1 MSGLFSHKT
10 HKKGDVYTMKK
21 PILIVTVI
29 LLAVLC
35 ILIGMFIS
43 PFGNFIKHEIKS
55 EINEAKGDI
64 AEEISEISDYNS
76 LPPESSQSAE
86 NIISEEEAKQIALN
100 KAEITADGVFFDRVD
115 LEKDDGI
122 WKYEIAF
129 RKDRTEY
136 DIDINAE
143 NGEIVS
149 WEIDTDD

>member
-1 MSGLFSHKT
+1 
-10 HKKGDVYTMKK
+10 MKK

-29 LLAVLC
+29 LLARSC

-76 LPPESSQSAE
+76 LPPESSQSTE

-100 KAEITADGVFFDRVD
+100 KAELTADGVIFDRVE

-122 WKYEIAF
+122 WKYEIEF

>member
-1 MSGLFSHKT
+1 
-10 HKKGDVYTMKK
+10 MKK

-76 LPPESSQSAE
+76 LPPESSQSTE

-100 KAEITADGVFFDRVD
+100 KAELTADGVIFDRVE

-122 WKYEIAF
+122 WKYEIEF

>member
-1 MSGLFSHKT
+1 
-10 HKKGDVYTMKK
+10 MKK
-21 PILIVTVI
+21 TILIVFII

-43 PFGNFIKHEIKS
+43 PFGNLINHEIKS
-55 EINEAKGDI
+55 ELNEAKSDI
-64 AEEISEISDYNS
+64 TEEISQHNS

-86 NIISEEEAKQIALN
+86 NTISEEEAKQIALN
-100 KAEITADGVFFDRVD
+100 KAELTADGVFFDRVE
-115 LEKDDGI
+115 LEKDNGI
-122 WKYEIAF
+122 WKYEIEF

-149 WEIDTDD
+149 WEVDTDD

>member
-1 MSGLFSHKT
+1 
-10 HKKGDVYTMKK
+10 MKK
-21 PILIVTVI
+21 TILIVFII

-43 PFGNFIKHEIKS
+43 PFGNLIKHEIKS
-55 EINEAKGDI
+55 ELNEAKSDI
-64 AEEISEISDYNS
+64 TEEISQHNS

-86 NIISEEEAKQIALN
+86 NTISEEEAKQIALN
-100 KAEITADGVFFDRVD
+100 KAELTADGVFFDRVE
-115 LEKDDGI
+115 LEKDNGI
-122 WKYEIAF
+122 WKYEIEF

-149 WEIDTDD
+149 WEVDTDD